1 MTRSRTPSGLLR
13 ACLLATSLFLRG
25 ETLKAKDATGLDL
38 GEHGSFEAPG
48 LSVLVFNNSYDGLF
62 SDAKISG
69 IELIHHDV
77 RTVTNGDVRLASTP
91 GQWDPVPQLLGR
103 RILPSEKA
111 VEADLEYKDY
121 GFRFTLRAESH
132 ADGIHISVNLPQAL
146 PAKLEGKAGL
156 NLEFLPSA
164 YFHKGLL
171 VDGRSDTL
179 PLHPSSD
186 MRRGTDGVLESL
198 PLVQGNRIT
207 FAPEDAARRITVSSP
222 TASMALYDGRNQA
235 QNGWFVL
242 RSLLPGKSSGR
253 VLEWTL
259 EASLVPGWLRPLV
272 IGHSQLGYTPDA
284 PKIAVI
290 EMDRRQPLNGRA
302 RVLRL
307 DERGGSAEVYSAE
320 PAPCAPYLRYQ
331 YLRFD
336 FSAVSEPGL
345 YQLEYAGVRTRS
357 FRIAADIYDRA
368 WHPSLDVY
376 LPVQMDHMYVREAY
390 RVWHGRS
397 HRDDARQAPVSH
409 EHFDLYAQG
418 PTTDTPYAPGQ
429 HIPGLNIGGWYDAGD
444 FDIRT
449 QTQYALVQS
458 LVYTWED
465 FRPERDQT
473 TIDQVSARVLLHTP
487 DGTPDLIEQIEH
499 GALALVA
506 QHRAVGHAIH
516 GIVEP
521 TLEQYTHL
529 GDGSTKT
536 DNLIYDPS
544 LKPGV
549 EQPPHSGTPDDRWAF
564 TSRSTALNY
573 GSAAGL
579 AAASRA
585 LRGYRDPLAT
595 ECLETA
601 LRVWNEEQGHAPDTF
616 HHGNTT
622 GGELDDEH
630 FKAAVELLQCTRE
643 PRFAEAIRALLP
655 KVGEHFLRN
664 GVEILRALPYMD
676 AEYRSQVSGLVQ
688 RYREEATTDPL
699 SQNPYR
705 VPITTGGWAGSGF
718 VIHHGILHYH
728 LHRAFPERFGTDP
741 VHEAAAFLYG
751 CHPGH
756 NLSLVSGVGTASKE
770 VAYGNNRADFSFIA
784 GGVVPGIL
792 ILKPDYPENKEDWPF
807 LWGENEYVV
816 NLGGSH
822 IYLAN
827 ALASLAREA
836 RR

>member
-1 MTRSRTPSGLLR
+1 MTSSKPRSGLLR
-13 ACLLATSLFLRG
+13 ACLLASTLLFRS
-25 ETLKAKDATGLDL
+25 ETLKAKETPELNL

-48 LSVLVFNNSYDGLF
+48 LSVLVFNNTYDGLF

-77 RTVTNGDVRLASTP
+77 RTVTNGDVRLGPIPA
-91 GQWDPVPQLLGR
+91 QWDPVPELIAR
-103 RILPSEKA
+103 RVLNAEQA
-111 VEADLEYKDY
+111 VEADLEYKAL
-121 GFRFTLRAESH
+121 GLRFTLRAE
-132 ADGIHISVNLPQAL
+132 ARDDGVHISVNLPAPL
-146 PAKLEGKAGL
+146 PASLVGKAGF

-171 VDGRSDTL
+171 VDGRAQGI
-179 PLHPSSD
+179 PLHPASE
-186 MRRGTDGVLESL
+186 MQRGTDGTVEAL
-198 PLVQGNRIT
+198 PMAQGRTLT
-207 FAPEDAARRITVSSP
+207 FAPEDPARRVTV
-222 TASMALYDGRNQA
+222 TGKDCELRLYDGRLTA
-235 QNGWFVL
+235 QNGWLVL
-242 RSLLPGKSSGR
+242 RSLLPAGRSGR

-259 EASLVPGWLRPLV
+259 SASLIPGWFRTPV
-272 IGHSQLGYTPDA
+272 IGHSQVGYTPSA
-284 PKIAVI
+284 PKQTVI
-290 EMDRRQPLNGRA
+290 EMDRRQPAQGKA
-302 RVLRL
+302 RLLRL
-307 DERGGSAEVYSAE
+307 SAAGVETEVLAAV
-320 PAPCAPYLRYQ
+320 PTACDPYLRYQ

-336 FSAVSEPGL
+336 FSQVREAGL
-345 YQLEYAGVRTRS
+345 YLLEYAGVRSRS
-357 FRIAADIYDRA
+357 FRIADDVYDRA

-376 LPVQMDHMYVREAY
+376 LPVQMDHMQVREAY
-390 RVWHGRS
+390 RIWHGRS
-397 HRDDARQAPVSH
+397 HRDDARQAPVNH

-418 PTTDTPYAPGQ
+418 PTTDTPYKPGD
-429 HIPGLNIGGWYDAGD
+429 HIPGLDIGGWYDAGD

-458 LVYTWED
+458 LVNTWED

-473 TIDQVSARVLLHTP
+473 SIDQASARVLLHHP

-536 DNLIYDPS
+536 DNLIYDPALNS
-544 LKPGV
+544 GV
-549 EQPPHSGTPDDRWAF
+549 EQAPHSGTPDDRWAF
-564 TSRSTALNY
+564 TSRSSALNY

-585 LRGYRDPLAT
+585 LRGYRAALAT
-595 ECLETA
+595 ECLTTA
-601 LRVWNEEQGHAPDTF
+601 LRVWDEEQSHEPDLF

-622 GGELDDEH
+622 GGELKDEQ
-630 FKAAVELLQCTRE
+630 FKAALELLSCTHE
-643 PRFAEAIRALLP
+643 SRFAEAIRKLLP
-655 KVGEHFLRN
+655 EVGEQFLRN
-664 GVEILRALPYMD
+664 GIEILRALPYMD
-676 AEYRSQVSGLVQ
+676 QA
-688 RYREEATTDPL
+688 YREEVHVLARKFKRDSAKDPL

-728 LHRAFPERFGTDP
+728 LHRAFPSDFGTEP
-741 VHEAAAFLYG
+741 IHEAANFLYG

-756 NLSLVSGVGTASKE
+756 DLSLVSGVGTASKE

-784 GGVVPGIL
+784 GGVVPGLL
-792 ILKPDYPENKEDWPF
+792 ILKPDFPENKEDWPF

-827 ALASLAREA
+827 ALSHLARIP
-836 RR
+836 

>member
-1 MTRSRTPSGLLR
+1 MKKPRPSRELLH
-13 ACLLATSLFLRG
+13 AFLLAG
-25 ETLKAKDATGLDL
+25 TLLLKGQSPAAADEALVL

-77 RTVTNGDVRLASTP
+77 RSVTNGDVRLSCTP
-91 GQWDPVPQLLGR
+91 AQWDPVPQLLTR
-103 RILPSEKA
+103 RVLPEQNA
-111 VEADLEYKDY
+111 IEADLEYKDL
-121 GFRFTLRAESH
+121 GLRFTLRAESKP
-132 ADGIHISVNLPQAL
+132 DGLYISVNLPQPL
-146 PAKLEGKAGL
+146 PENLVGKAGF

-164 YFHKGLL
+164 YFHRNLL
-171 VDGRSDTL
+171 VDGHSASL

-186 MRRGTDGVLESL
+186 MRLTPEGHSEPL
-198 PLVQGNRIT
+198 PLAEGRQIT
-207 FAPEDAARRITVSSP
+207 FAPEDPTRRVTVTARGSSM
-222 TASMALYDGRNQA
+222 SLYDGRNTA
-235 QNGWFVL
+235 TNGWFVL
-242 RSLLPGKSSGR
+242 RSLLPGKLYGR
-253 VLEWTL
+253 VLEWRL
-259 EASLVPGWLRPLV
+259 DASRVPGWLRPLV
-272 IGHSQLGYTPDA
+272 IGHSQLGYVPGA
-284 PKIAVI
+284 PKVAVI
-290 EMDRRQPLNGRA
+290 EMDRRQPVQGCA

-307 DERGGSAEVYSAE
+307 DGRGQAQEVYSAE
-320 PAPCAPYLRYQ
+320 PVACAPYLRYQ

-357 FRIAADIYDRA
+357 FRIAPDVYDRA
-368 WHPSLDVY
+368 WHASLDVY
-376 LPVQMDHMYVREAY
+376 LPVQMDHMYVKEAY

-397 HRDDARQAPVSH
+397 HRDDARQAPVNH

-418 PTTDTPYAPGQ
+418 PTTDTPYKPGE
-429 HIPGLNIGGWYDAGD
+429 HIPGLNVGGWYDAGD

-449 QTQYALVQS
+449 QTQYALIQS

-473 TIDQVSARVLLHTP
+473 TIDQAASRVILHKP

-516 GIVEP
+516 GIIEP
-521 TLEQYTHL
+521 TLDQYTHL

-536 DNLIYDPS
+536 DNLIYDPA
-544 LKPGV
+544 LKPGE
-549 EQPPHSGTPDDRWAF
+549 EQPPRSGTPDDRWAF
-564 TSRSTALNY
+564 TTRSSALNY

-585 LRGYRDPLAT
+585 LRGYREDLAKECLAT
-595 ECLETA
+595 A
-601 LRVWNEEQGHAPDTF
+601 LHVWDEEQGHAPDLF

-622 GGELDDEH
+622 GGELKDEQ
-630 FKAAVELLQCTRE
+630 FKAALELLHCTKE
-643 PRFAEAIRALLP
+643 PRFAEAIRGLLP
-655 KVGEHFLRN
+655 AVGEEFLRN
-664 GVEILRALPYMD
+664 GVEILRALPLMD
-676 AEYRSQVSGLVQ
+676 QAYRDQVAALALRYKKDSAEN
-688 RYREEATTDPL
+688 PL
-699 SQNPYR
+699 SRNPYR

-718 VIHHGILHYH
+718 VIHHGILHYL
-728 LHRAFPERFGTDP
+728 LHQAFPAEFGADP
-741 VHEAAAFLYG
+741 VYEAASFLYG

-756 NLSLVSGVGTASKE
+756 DLSLVSGVGTASKE

-792 ILKPDYPENKEDWPF
+792 ILKPDFPENKEDWPF

-827 ALASLAREA
+827 ALSRLARDPQ
-836 RR
+836 

>member
-1 MTRSRTPSGLLR
+1 MTSSKPRSGLLR
-13 ACLLATSLFLRG
+13 ACLLASTLLFRG
-25 ETLKAKDATGLDL
+25 EGLKAKESSSFNL
-38 GEHGSFEAPG
+38 GEHGSLEAPG

-77 RTVTNGDVRLASTP
+77 RTVTNGDVRLGPIPA
-91 GQWDPVPQLLGR
+91 QWDPVPELIAR
-103 RILPSEKA
+103 RVLSAEQA
-111 VEADLEYKDY
+111 VEADLEYKAL
-121 GFRFTLRAESH
+121 GLRFTLRAE
-132 ADGIHISVNLPQAL
+132 ARDDGIHISVNLPAPL
-146 PAKLEGKAGL
+146 PASLVGKAGF

-171 VDGRSDTL
+171 VDGRPQGI
-179 PLHPSSD
+179 PLHPVSE
-186 MRRGTDGVLESL
+186 MQRGTDGTCEAL
-198 PLVQGNRIT
+198 PMAQGRTLT
-207 FAPEDAARRITVSSP
+207 FAPEDPARRVTV
-222 TASMALYDGRNQA
+222 TGKDCELRLYDGRLTA

-242 RSLLPGKSSGR
+242 RSLLPAERSGR

-259 EASLVPGWLRPLV
+259 SASLIPGWFRTPV
-272 IGHSQLGYTPDA
+272 IGHSQVGYAPSA
-284 PKIAVI
+284 PKLAVI
-290 EMDRRQPLNGRA
+290 EMDRRQPAQGKA
-302 RVLRL
+302 RLLRL
-307 DERGGSAEVYSAE
+307 SASGAETEVLAAV
-320 PAPCAPYLRYQ
+320 PTACDPYLRYQ

-336 FSAVSEPGL
+336 FSEVRETGL
-345 YQLEYAGVRTRS
+345 YQIEYAGVRTRS
-357 FRIAADIYDRA
+357 FRIADDVYDRA

-376 LPVQMDHMYVREAY
+376 LPVQMDHMQVREAY
-390 RVWHGRS
+390 RIWHGRS
-397 HRDDARQAPVSH
+397 HRDDARQAPVNH

-418 PTTDTPYAPGQ
+418 PTTDTPYKPGE
-429 HIPGLNIGGWYDAGD
+429 HIPGLDIGGWYDAGD

-458 LVYTWED
+458 LVDTWED

-473 TIDQVSARVLLHTP
+473 SIDQASARVLLHHP

-536 DNLIYDPS
+536 DNLIYDPA
-544 LKPGV
+544 LKPGA
-549 EQPPHSGTPDDRWAF
+549 EQAPHSGTPDDRWAF

-585 LRGYRDPLAT
+585 LRGYRDTLAT
-595 ECLETA
+595 ECLTTA
-601 LRVWNEEQGHAPDTF
+601 LRVWDEEQSHAPDLF

-622 GGELDDEH
+622 GGELKDEK
-630 FKAAVELLQCTRE
+630 FKAALELLRCTHE
-643 PRFAEAIRALLP
+643 ARFAEALRKLLP
-655 KVGEHFLRN
+655 EVGEQFPRN
-664 GVEILRALPYMD
+664 GIEILRALPHMD
-676 AEYRSQVSGLVQ
+676 QA
-688 RYREEATTDPL
+688 YREQVLVLARKFREDSAKNPL

-728 LHRAFPERFGTDP
+728 LHQAFPNEFGTGP
-741 VHEAAAFLYG
+741 IHEAANFLYG

-756 NLSLVSGVGTASKE
+756 DLSLVSGVGTASKE

-784 GGVVPGIL
+784 GGVVPGLL
-792 ILKPDYPENKEDWPF
+792 ILKPDFPENKEDWPF

-827 ALASLAREA
+827 ALSHLARK
-836 RR
+836 R